1 MFLKVFNQAHQN
13 ILSLTSKIQ
22 LSMGN
27 ESFIETNWYICKKKL
42 L

>member
-13 ILSLTSKIQ
+13 ISSLTSKIQ

-27 ESFIETNWYICKKKL
+27 EFFIETNWYICKKKL